1 MKKIVSLLLCAVM
14 MVSVCAL
21 SACGETKGNGAI
33 IPVYLS
39 SPIASFDPAVS
50 LTDDDALK
58 VIGLIYEGLTE
69 ISTSGKTENALLDSW
84 KYTADDES
92 GEYILELTIKTT
104 QWSDARDVTA
114 DDFVYAWKRIMGPE
128 FHSEACALLK
138 DLKNAKEVKS
148 GDVSIDD
155 LGVCSADTDV
165 IQVTFSR
172 DIDPEEFLTTCA
184 SPALYPLREDIVNK
198 ASDWSTNT
206 TILVTNGPFTVRTFR
221 PEYNTLTGE
230 DKAFILERNIYY
242 YRNVEK
248 DAIDKYVTA
257 YRLTTDW
264 TLTPEEQLEKYNNG
278 EILYMSELPLSARA
292 EYKNKATTQDT
303 FSTHTYLF
311 NTTRAPF
318 DDASVRLGLSMAID
332 RQAIADIVTFGK
344 PAEGFVPAGV
354 AKADG
359 QDFRKANGGVITY
372 DLEQAKSL
380 VKGAKTK
387 SFTILTRDNETDQ
400 AVAEYCAEQWNSLGF
415 NVKVKSLGTKCYID
429 NDYALYRDRF
439 NEAYESGDFDVV
451 AIDMQAL
458 STDAWSTLAP
468 FAKDYSGGAIDLAEA
483 AKTGNFD
490 SVPHITGYNSGEYN
504 AIIDRAY
511 AETDSSARAKILL
524 EAEQLLAK
532 DMPAMPLYVHQDYYI
547 MSNQLSHS
555 GKLTSF
561 WGYRIF
567 DKLDW
572 KKYVETTKEQ

>member
-14 MVSVCAL
+14 IISVCAL
-21 SACGETKGNGAI
+21 SACGEKGNGAV
-33 IPVYLS
+33 IPVYIS
-39 SPIASFDPAVS
+39 SPISSFDPAVS
-50 LTDDDALK
+50 LTDENALK

-69 ISTSGKTENALLDSW
+69 ISTSGKTEKALLDSW
-84 KYTADDES
+84 KYTADEES
-92 GEYILELTIKTT
+92 GEYVLELTIKTT
-104 QWSDARDVTA
+104 QWSDARNVTA
-114 DDFVYAWKRIMGPE
+114 DDFVYAWKRIMDPE
-128 FHSEACALLK
+128 FQSEAGALLM

-155 LGVCSADTDV
+155 LGVCSADTNV
-165 IQVTFSR
+165 IQVTFSHN
-172 DIDPEEFLTTCA
+172 IDPEEFLTVCA
-184 SPALYPLREDIVNK
+184 SPALYPLREDIVSK
-198 ASDWSTNT
+198 ANDWSTNT

-230 DKAFILERNIYY
+230 DKALILERNIYY
-242 YRNVEK
+242 YRNIEK

-264 TLTPEEQLEKYNNG
+264 TLSAEEQLEKYNNG
-278 EILYMSELPLSARA
+278 EVLYMSELPLSARA
-292 EYKNKATTQDT
+292 EYKDKAKTQDT
-303 FSTHTYLF
+303 FSTHTYFF
-311 NTTRAPF
+311 NTKHAPF
-318 DDASVRLGLSMAID
+318 DDPDVRLGLSMAID

-344 PAEGFVPAGV
+344 PAEGFVPSGA
-354 AKADG
+354 AKVDG
-359 QDFRKANGGVITY
+359 KDFRDTNGNLITY

-387 SFTILTRDNETDQ
+387 TFTILTRDNETDQ

-415 NVKVKSLGTKCYID
+415 NIKVKSLGTKCYIE

-439 NEAYESGDFDVV
+439 NEAYESGDFDVI
-451 AIDMQAL
+451 AIDWQTL

-468 FAKDYSGGAIDLAEA
+468 FAKDYSGSALDLAEA

-490 SVPHITGYNSGEYN
+490 SVPHITGYNSDEYN
-504 AIIDRAY
+504 AIIDRAF
-511 AETDSSARAKILL
+511 AETDHGVRAKILL

-532 DMPAMPLYVHQDYYI
+532 DMPVMPLYVHQDYYI
-547 MSNQLSHS
+547 MSKELSHS
-555 GKLTSF
+555 GKFTSY

-572 KKYVETTKEQ
+572 KKYVEPVKD

>member
-14 MVSVCAL
+14 IISVCAL
-21 SACGETKGNGAI
+21 SACGEKGNGAV
-33 IPVYLS
+33 IPVYIS
-39 SPIASFDPAVS
+39 SPISSFDPAVS
-50 LTDDDALK
+50 LTDENALK

-69 ISTSGKTENALLDSW
+69 ISTSGKTEKALLDSW
-84 KYTADDES
+84 KYTADEES
-92 GEYILELTIKTT
+92 GEYVLELTIKTT
-104 QWSDARDVTA
+104 QWSDARNVTA
-114 DDFVYAWKRIMGPE
+114 DDFVYAWKRIMDPE
-128 FHSEACALLK
+128 FQSEAGALLM

-155 LGVCSADTDV
+155 LGLCSADTNV
-165 IQVTFSR
+165 IQVTFSHN
-172 DIDPEEFLTTCA
+172 IDPEEFLTACA
-184 SPALYPLREDIVNK
+184 SPALYPLREDIVSK
-198 ASDWSTNT
+198 ANDWSTNT

-230 DKAFILERNIYY
+230 DKALILERNIYY
-242 YRNVEK
+242 YRNIEK

-264 TLTPEEQLEKYNNG
+264 TLSAEEQLEKYNNG
-278 EILYMSELPLSARA
+278 EVLYMSELPLSARA
-292 EYKNKATTQDT
+292 EYKDKAKTQDT
-303 FSTHTYLF
+303 FNTHTYFF
-311 NTTRAPF
+311 NTKHAPF
-318 DDASVRLGLSMAID
+318 DDPDVRLGLSMAID

-344 PAEGFVPAGV
+344 PAEGFVPSDA
-354 AKADG
+354 AKVDG
-359 QDFRKANGGVITY
+359 KDFRDTNGNLITY

-387 SFTILTRDNETDQ
+387 TFTILTRDNETDQ

-415 NVKVKSLGTKCYID
+415 NVKVKSLGTKCYIE

-439 NEAYESGDFDVV
+439 NEAYESGDFDVI
-451 AIDMQAL
+451 AIDWQTL

-468 FAKDYSGGAIDLAEA
+468 FAKDYSGSALDLAEA

-490 SVPHITGYNSGEYN
+490 SVPHITGYNSDEYN
-504 AIIDRAY
+504 AIIDRAF
-511 AETDSSARAKILL
+511 AETDHGVRAKILL

-532 DMPAMPLYVHQDYYI
+532 DMPVMPLYVHQDYYI
-547 MSNQLSHS
+547 MSKELSHS
-555 GKLTSF
+555 GKFTSY

-572 KKYVETTKEQ
+572 KKYVEPVKD